1 MIGSVTS
8 VAYLF
13 SCLFNA
19 SWSPVV
25 FCSQMSTVRHGQV
38 PFIAFNVA
46 SKIQSADSCSRVAR
60 SFKED
65 NKPWPRKRDQSSA

>member
-1 MIGSVTS
+1 M
-8 VAYLF
+8 LF
-13 SCLFNA
+13 FVPKCRLLD
-19 SWSPVV
+19 
-25 FCSQMSTVRHGQV
+25 RHGQI
-38 PFIAFNVA
+38 PFTAFNVA